1 MPARSLCTGI
11 QGCGGQP
18 EDTGCKSRPSNWLWD
33 KFSENDIANWEEF
46 LLLYYLEAPGSG
58 LQASL
63 SGGCRLN
70 AHMGNL
76 HSRMAWAETRK
87 DIYGRA
93 GGWRA
98 LPGTVTCEA
107 IRRSVGDSE
116 AKAGRKRKREK
127 SSVIAARRSIR
138 SSLFSPGSPGA
149 FDFATCILVGRCR
162 SEDDGDQRGVGHDGP
177 RDWSMGPVDD
187 EIGTEGGTS
196 TRTETQAGS
205 DRRTG
210 RRRQLF

>member
-1 MPARSLCTGI
+1 MPIWGI
-11 QGCGGQP
+11 YTRGWRGLKPGSAYT
-18 EDTGCKSRPSNWLWD
+18 EG
-33 KFSENDIANWEEF
+33 
-46 LLLYYLEAPGSG
+46 LEA
-58 LQASL
+58 
-63 SGGCRLN
+63 GGR
-70 AHMGNL
+70 
-76 HSRMAWAETRK
+76 
-87 DIYGRA
+87 YQ
-93 GGWRA
+93 
-98 LPGTVTCEA
+98 GTVTCEA

-149 FDFATCILVGRCR
+149 FDFATCTGRCR
-162 SEDDGDQRGVGHDGP
+162 SEDDGDQRGEGHDGP

-187 EIGTEGGTS
+187 EIGTEGGERTLARTS